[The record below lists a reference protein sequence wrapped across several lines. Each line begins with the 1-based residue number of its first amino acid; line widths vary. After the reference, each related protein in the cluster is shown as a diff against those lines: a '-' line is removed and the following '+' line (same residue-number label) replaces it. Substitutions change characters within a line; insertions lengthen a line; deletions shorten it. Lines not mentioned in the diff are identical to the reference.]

1 MLLIFGRIKGIN
13 DLHIEDAVYHH
24 TCYSNFKTN
33 KKIPSK
39 YQQSDSIVNRKRG
52 RPKNEVLDD
61 IYEDISRLMV
71 DKENNDEQII
81 SPDMTKKVANLGAT
95 KEREGYSLPYL
106 KKRVEGN
113 FKGKIVITNV
123 NGNVVVTFHSTAAKI
138 LQDF

>member
-1 MLLIFGRIKGIN
+1 MLLVFGRIKGIN
-13 DLHIEDAVYHH
+13 DLHTEDAVYHH

-61 IYEDISRLMV
+61 IYEDVCRLMV

-81 SPDMTKKVANLGAT
+81 FPDMTKKVADLAAT
-95 KEREGYSLPYL
+95 K
-106 KKRVEGN
+106 
-113 FKGKIVITNV
+113 
-123 NGNVVVTFHSTAAKI
+123 
-138 LQDF
+138 